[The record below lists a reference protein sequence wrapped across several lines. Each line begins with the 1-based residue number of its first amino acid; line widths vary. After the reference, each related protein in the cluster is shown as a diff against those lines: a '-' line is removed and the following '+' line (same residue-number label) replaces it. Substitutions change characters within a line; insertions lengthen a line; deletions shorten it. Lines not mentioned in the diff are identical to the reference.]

1 MYIYYKIYKS
11 MRRGRIH
18 GEKNMRNSR
27 TKTQTKLR
35 NYIKLTAGALLLAI
49 TFVLVFA
56 GTLSGAFGIENELQ
70 QNGIIQSNVAS
81 AAVTN
86 KKSSLIDLSATL
98 NAIGTSY
105 NINPDPLKRGK
116 FYTTDADNAGGNN
129 WTTTKWTMGSS
140 SRHTGT
146 DYAHCWIDYD
156 LGDWLKLSDR
166 IDITV
171 SVGAVSMSKGLFGGI
186 QIGGYFIAID
196 SSDTQFQQL
205 SNASSD
211 GSNYYDKQV
220 KERND
225 IDKSSERPTGS
236 FSVKHTIK
244 GRYIRIYLVSYSTT
258 GDYGTLEL
266 SNVSVDLTRTKKSY
280 SVSYDKNADSSTGTV
295 ANTSHKYMAA
305 SNITSD
311 FYVGNGQYFT
321 GWNTSA
327 NGTGIAMAIGVSTG
341 TSTAA
346 NTFGNVVRSNL
357 QNGQT
362 TTTLYAQYQGISF
375 TFNGKDYTQYN
386 NEVLQVLQGRG
397 GYLTHT
403 VDSSY
408 STVVSYRDSN
418 GSEIAQPITIG
429 VYSAIIEVS
438 KDGKT
443 RGTVTLPFEIIEG
456 DFGKIQG
463 GTGKWGSV
471 TNPYVISNETH
482 LKNLSAIVNGRDALN
497 SIVGS
502 NNNSVTAEDVVATDK
517 TYKDCYFVVAAD
529 LGTADAQI
537 ALVPIGKDNTHYFA
551 GTIFGG
557 NDSDANNRT
566 MRTINLNIQQSGVSN
581 VGLFGYVKGATISH
595 MTTAGTIVG
604 GAGSRWFGR
613 ICRRCDDFK
622 LQE

>member
-1 MYIYYKIYKS
+1 
-11 MRRGRIH
+11 
-18 GEKNMRNSR
+18 MRNSR

-140 SRHTGT
+140 SRHNGT

-225 IDKSSERPTGS
+225 IDKSSER
-236 FSVKHTIK
+236 
-244 GRYIRIYLVSYSTT
+244 
-258 GDYGTLEL
+258 
-266 SNVSVDLTRTKKSY
+266 
-280 SVSYDKNADSSTGTV
+280 A
-295 ANTSHKYMAA
+295 
-305 SNITSD
+305 
-311 FYVGNGQYFT
+311 
-321 GWNTSA
+321 
-327 NGTGIAMAIGVSTG
+327 
-341 TSTAA
+341 
-346 NTFGNVVRSNL
+346 
-357 QNGQT
+357 
-362 TTTLYAQYQGISF
+362 
-375 TFNGKDYTQYN
+375 
-386 NEVLQVLQGRG
+386 
-397 GYLTHT
+397 
-403 VDSSY
+403 
-408 STVVSYRDSN
+408 
-418 GSEIAQPITIG
+418 
-429 VYSAIIEVS
+429 
-438 KDGKT
+438 
-443 RGTVTLPFEIIEG
+443 
-456 DFGKIQG
+456 
-463 GTGKWGSV
+463 
-471 TNPYVISNETH
+471 
-482 LKNLSAIVNGRDALN
+482 
-497 SIVGS
+497 
-502 NNNSVTAEDVVATDK
+502 
-517 TYKDCYFVVAAD
+517 
-529 LGTADAQI
+529 
-537 ALVPIGKDNTHYFA
+537 
-551 GTIFGG
+551 
-557 NDSDANNRT
+557 
-566 MRTINLNIQQSGVSN
+566 
-581 VGLFGYVKGATISH
+581 
-595 MTTAGTIVG
+595 
-604 GAGSRWFGR
+604 
-613 ICRRCDDFK
+613 
-622 LQE
+622 

>member
-1 MYIYYKIYKS
+1 

-70 QNGIIQSNVAS
+70 QNGMIESNVAS
-81 AAVTN
+81 ADSTHLHAG
-86 KKSSLIDLSATL
+86 SSTGISINPTAT
-98 NAIGTSY
+98 TV
-105 NINPDPLKRGK
+105 NINPDVSKK
-116 FYTTDADNAGGNN
+116 SYAYDYDDADFVVNGDTT
-129 WTTTKWTMGSS
+129 WTTGDGSDGGTWTIGKNENQ
-140 SRHTGT
+140 GT
-146 DYAHCWIDYD
+146 QRYATAWFDYD
-156 LGDWLKLSDR
+156 LGENWDKFSDSIKINITGNLDCSSLNVNSSYISLSSGTSAFSNHSSDNAKK
-166 IDITV
+166 IYETAKGISTISSNCGSEGSSTVSVNLTITV
-171 SVGAVSMSKGLFGGI
+171 S
-186 QIGGYFIAID
+186 
-196 SSDTQFQQL
+196 
-205 SNASSD
+205 
-211 GSNYYDKQV
+211 
-220 KERND
+220 
-225 IDKSSERPTGS
+225 
-236 FSVKHTIK
+236 
-244 GRYIRIYLVSYSTT
+244 GRYVRIYFTTTGRSFPWPAYRKYGISKFTNVKVTLTRELKSYNISYS
-258 GDYGTLEL
+258 
-266 SNVSVDLTRTKKSY
+266 
-280 SVSYDKNADSSTGTV
+280 KNGINTSTTV

-305 SNITSD
+305 TNIASD

-327 NGTGIAMAIGVSTG
+327 NGTGIAMAIGASTG

-408 STVVSYRDSN
+408 STVVSYRNSN

-529 LGTADAQI
+529 LGWI
-537 ALVPIGKDNTHYFA
+537 Y
-551 GTIFGG
+551 
-557 NDSDANNRT
+557 
-566 MRTINLNIQQSGVSN
+566 
-581 VGLFGYVKGATISH
+581 
-595 MTTAGTIVG
+595 
-604 GAGSRWFGR
+604 
-613 ICRRCDDFK
+613 
-622 LQE
+622 